1 MSAIARNLLSFT
13 FGCFTL
19 GINFVFDS
27 FTHLV
32 ILWYLIFYSCH
43 PLLHFHICH
52 FMLVVCIV
60 LVSIYP
66 TPLLYCFFC
75 VCRIIFFFFF
85 TSVSYPWCLYWLY
98 LYAHSDCH
106 FQMFSFVF
114 IKSLFIY
121 FSFHFPPIIISC
133 VFIPCLLDSV

>member
-66 TPLLYCFFC
+66 APLLYCFFLC
-75 VCRIIFFFFF
+75 VCRIIFFFLHLL
-85 TSVSYPWCLYWLY
+85 VIPG
-98 LYAHSDCH
+98 
-106 FQMFSFVF
+106 VF
-114 IKSLFIY
+114 IGFICMLILIAISKCSLLFSLNPCSFISASI
-121 FSFHFPPIIISC
+121 F
-133 VFIPCLLDSV
+133 LL